1 MAVLYHSAEQYTYY
15 SSVHDLHAGMSCF
28 IMQIEMLLR
37 AKEIKYLSELCL
49 NYGPLIRQG
58 SLNHSTEIRILSRA
72 ENTLLFFPSNKRED
86 TQIPLPH
93 TGRLIKPLC
102 RDT

>member
-1 MAVLYHSAEQYTYY
+1 
-15 SSVHDLHAGMSCF
+15 
-28 IMQIEMLLR
+28 MQIEMLLW
-37 AKEIKYLSELCL
+37 AKEIEYLSELFL

-72 ENTLLFFPSNKRED
+72 ENTLIFPSNKRED

-102 RDT
+102 RGT